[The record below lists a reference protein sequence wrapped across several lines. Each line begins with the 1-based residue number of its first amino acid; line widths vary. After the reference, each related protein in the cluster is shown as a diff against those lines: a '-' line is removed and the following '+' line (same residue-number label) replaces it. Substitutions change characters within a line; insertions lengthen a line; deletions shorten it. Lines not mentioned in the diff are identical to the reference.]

1 MSTIL
6 VTRAQFEYS
15 IVATFADY
23 AGNISDRLMLTEVP
37 EQELRKFKLAN
48 VCQKSIRAYF
58 ERYDEEIVPTDD
70 SNGFTKD
77 QIEGI
82 VRLFNVITESNF
94 WYEFPDDTGV
104 ID

>member
-1 MSTIL
+1 MSTVL

-48 VCQKSIRAYF
+48 VCQKSIRSYF
-58 ERYDEEIVPTDD
+58 ERYDGEMPPTDD
-70 SNGFTKD
+70 NNGFTKD
-77 QIEGI
+77 EIEQV
-82 VRLFNVITESNF
+82 VRLFNIITESNF
-94 WYEFPDDTGV
+94 WYEFPVGTGV
-104 ID
+104 EN